1 MGEISLIIFSTFYF
15 SSNFLKKANLV
26 HQAHQAKHTFRF
38 LIIRIMAI
46 IMNMLIHPKRVDTRA
61 RNMTVDRM
69 RTTTMIGIMTAAIK
83 DISEAIDM
91 ENVLD
96 F

>member
-1 MGEISLIIFSTFYF
+1 MGETSLIIFSTFYL

-46 IMNMLIHPKRVDTRA
+46 IMSMLIHPKRADTRV
-61 RNMTVDRM
+61 RNTIVDRM
-69 RTTTMIGIMTAAIK
+69 KTTTMIGIMTVAIR
-83 DISEAIDM
+83 DINEAIDM
-91 ENVLD
+91 ENVLNY
-96 F
+96 